1 MWSVNTIVVAVLAV
15 VAVVAAGRII
25 TTIMWSV
32 NTIVVVAVVA
42 VVAAGR
48 IITTIMWSVNR
59 VIVVVAAG
67 RIKDIDLEV
76 DSFIMRSDDD
86 NRLAQ
91 NQ

>member
-1 MWSVNTIVVAVLAV
+1 
-15 VAVVAAGRII
+15 
-25 TTIMWSV
+25 MWSV

>member
-1 MWSVNTIVVAVLAV
+1 MWSVNTIVAVA
-15 VAVVAAGRII
+15 
-25 TTIMWSV
+25 
-32 NTIVVVAVVA
+32 VVAVVA

-48 IITTIMWSVNR
+48 ILTTIMWSVNR
-59 VIVVVAAG
+59 VIVVVAAR

>member
-15 VAVVAAGRII
+15 VAEVAAGRII

-59 VIVVVAAG
+59 VIVVAAG
-67 RIKDIDLEV
+67 RIRDIDLEV

>member
-1 MWSVNTIVVAVLAV
+1 MWSVNTIVVVAAVAAV
-15 VAVVAAGRII
+15 VAVVVAAVVAVVVAAVAGRII

-32 NTIVVVAVVA
+32 NTIVVAA

-48 IITTIMWSVNR
+48 T
-59 VIVVVAAG
+59 
-67 RIKDIDLEV
+67 KDIDLEV

>member
-1 MWSVNTIVVAVLAV
+1 MWSVNT
-15 VAVVAAGRII
+15 
-25 TTIMWSV
+25 
-32 NTIVVVAVVA
+32 
-42 VVAAGR
+42 
-48 IITTIMWSVNR
+48 
-59 VIVVVAAG
+59 IVVVAAG